1 MAVCGA
7 QNAIDANI
15 KGRIA
20 AARALVPS
28 GCLKNSRA
36 VITAAVFIPNPTVPA
51 ISHL

>member
-15 KGRIA
+15 EGRIA
-20 AARALVPS
+20 AARALVHLE
-28 GCLKNSRA
+28 CFENRRA